1 VPFRVLVIVKIA
13 FQKKCACF
21 VSTQHPFGTTATP
34 GPRSRADFGRCL
46 LGTTNGRSAA
56 GGLGRVSVSH
66 EDLHRRTQP
75 CASLIDLSI
84 VEGLSP
90 RCHTTGRTAPV
101 PLSEQ
106 CRCEPNFALRLAARS
121 HGERFEIVWLRLD
134 LVSAPFGK
142 PGCDWDLAARHDAPL
157 KLSRAYLPHFRSR
170 TQGIT
175 ARTHDVASG
184 AATSAH
190 AAQG

>member
-1 VPFRVLVIVKIA
+1 MYHMKT
-13 FQKKCACF
+13 C
-21 VSTQHPFGTTATP
+21 TDG
-34 GPRSRADFGRCL
+34 RSRAHHDRF
-46 LGTTNGRSAA
+46 
-56 GGLGRVSVSH
+56 
-66 EDLHRRTQP
+66 
-75 CASLIDLSI
+75 I
-84 VEGLSP
+84 VEAKPTLPHDGP
-90 RCHTTGRTAPV
+90 AVPV

-121 HGERFEIVWLRLD
+121 HGERFEFVWLRLD